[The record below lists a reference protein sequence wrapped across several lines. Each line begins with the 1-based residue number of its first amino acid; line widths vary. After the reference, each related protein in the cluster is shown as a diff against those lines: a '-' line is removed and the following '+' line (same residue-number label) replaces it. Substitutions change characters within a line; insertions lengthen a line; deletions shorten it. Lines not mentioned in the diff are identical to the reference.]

1 VGGSKEPAKT
11 AFTITIITLTDLTK
25 WSNRC
30 YILVMKLKYIYPLI
44 LSSIFLFSI
53 ISCSSSKVETEDKVE
68 LTSPEPVEEIEAP
81 EPEEEAVDYE
91 DEVEYVEEIDL
102 EEEEYLRSINN
113 LNNLESV
120 TKKQFN
126 EDKAAIL
133 KIIEEL
139 SKVMDTKNSKK
150 WLTYIEPESI
160 NYYSNPVNLRNAQ
173 KKLPNKSVFLR
184 SIEDYFYY
192 VFIPSRKRSR
202 VDEIRY
208 ISATNIKAVQ
218 VKEDYSTVV
227 YYYFKKINDK
237 WYVHLPPV

>member
-1 VGGSKEPAKT
+1 
-11 AFTITIITLTDLTK
+11 
-25 WSNRC
+25 
-30 YILVMKLKYIYPLI
+30 MKLNRRIIIYLATLFVFLI
-44 LSSIFLFSI
+44 SS
-53 ISCSSSKVETEDKVE
+53 CATKKVNVEEEVEAQAPEQIEETEPVE
-68 LTSPEPVEEIEAP
+68 VEEIEEVEEA
-81 EPEEEAVDYE
+81 EEELYIED
-91 DEVEYVEEIDL
+91 DEVEYVEEVDL

-113 LNNLESV
+113 LNEEELV
-120 TKKQFN
+120 TKAQFSD
-126 EDKAAIL
+126 DKAAIL

-139 SKVMDTKNSKK
+139 SKVMATKDYKK
-150 WLTYIEPESI
+150 WLSYIEPDSI

-173 KKLPNKSVFLR
+173 KKLPNKAIALR
-184 SIEDYFYY
+184 NIEDYFNF

-227 YYYFKKINDK
+227 YYYFKKINGK